1 MLIANTKSRRTTRTT
16 RASKPRV
23 GSRVR
28 DSKYAHQELPVLSY
42 AKNPRALHI
51 ATFFPNR
58 IAAVTKP
65 GTKLIRAT
73 LWMPPNIKAMT
84 APQHHRAIMKI
95 QVAVRTCP
103 RQRRPSDSSKTT
115 PTLLLSTALGSFG
128 NRGTRPYHSPTRLP
142 GGSISCARL
151 PFPRSTFSKYQY
163 I

>member
-1 MLIANTKSRRTTRTT
+1 VN
-16 RASKPRV
+16 
-23 GSRVR
+23 
-28 DSKYAHQELPVLSY
+28 

-73 LWMPPNIKAMT
+73 LWMPPNSTAMT
-84 APQHHRAIMKI
+84 APQHHRAIMKT

-103 RQRRPSDSSKTT
+103 RQRRPSDTSKAT

-128 NRGTRPYHSPTRLP
+128 NRGTRPYHSPTHASETTTIGCNALAASCSP
-142 GGSISCARL
+142 GLNALHDGIAGR
-151 PFPRSTFSKYQY
+151 
-163 I
+163 